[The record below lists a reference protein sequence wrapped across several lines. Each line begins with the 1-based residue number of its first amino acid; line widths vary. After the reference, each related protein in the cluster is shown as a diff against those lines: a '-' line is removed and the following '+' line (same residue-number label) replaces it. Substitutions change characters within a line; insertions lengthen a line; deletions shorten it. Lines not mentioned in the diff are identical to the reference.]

1 VADRRT
7 GQSTGGQLVGFL
19 QQLARRPILALR
31 VGVLLLG
38 PLLHLLVFAPR
49 LFTGPDPSGD
59 VMAYVLAADRVRAG
73 EPLYEAVPP
82 GPHEPGTGA
91 LYLYPPFLA
100 AVAALVPL
108 SGARLARF
116 AMLAGLLCFWIY
128 AATLTRVASGRI
140 TPYGTLVW
148 GAALTLGIA
157 PTAAL
162 FVGQIDSLIWALFG
176 IALAWPAARGF
187 SFAAAALIKP
197 FSVWPLGLALWRE
210 GRPVALGAAF
220 AVAIAVVLSA
230 AAMGPVRFV
239 HASVD
244 WISRVYP
251 AVAQGQFTY
260 IVSGLTDVNAVN
272 HLLGYFGTGN
282 LSLGFLPLQLARAAG
297 WSFTGEVLPVGAR
310 IYLTAIGI
318 IAPVI
323 TLWLTRHR
331 GPELRYAAVMAAA
344 VVFGPIFRLTYSPIL
359 FALAA
364 AWIGERRRG
373 VWGQDRPPRRRQ

>member
-1 VADRRT
+1 MQQSKGDSAFAGIVRPMVRR
-7 GQSTGGQLVGFL
+7 LL
-19 QQLARRPILALR
+19 LALR
-31 VGVLLLG
+31 IGVLLLG

-49 LFTGPDPSGD
+49 LFTGADPSGD
-59 VMAYVLAADRVRAG
+59 VNAYVLAANRVRAG

-100 AVAALVPL
+100 VVASLVPL
-108 SGARLARF
+108 SGADLARF
-116 AMLAGLLCFWIY
+116 ALLAGLLCFWIY

-176 IALAWPAARGF
+176 IALAFPAARGF

-210 GRPVALGAAF
+210 GRPVALGAGLAI
-220 AVAIAVVLSA
+220 AIAVVLSVA
-230 AAMGPVRFV
+230 VMAPVRFV

-244 WISRVYP
+244 WFSRVYP
-251 AVAQGQFTY
+251 TVAQGQFTY
-260 IVSGLTDVNAVN
+260 IVSGLTDVPAVN
-272 HLLGYFGTGN
+272 HIVGYIGTGN
-282 LSLGFLPLQLARAAG
+282 LSLGFMPLQLARAAG
-297 WSFTGEVLPVGAR
+297 WSFAGENLPIGAR
-310 IYLTAIGI
+310 IYLTVVGI

-323 TLWLTRHR
+323 TLWLTRSR
-331 GPELRYAAVMAAA
+331 GPEFRYAAVMAAA
-344 VVFGPIFRLTYSPIL
+344 VLFGPIFRLTYSPIL
-359 FALAA
+359 YALAA

-373 VWGQDRPPRRRQ
+373 VGGDARL